1 MKSEYTY
8 GSDNWVQWSL
18 RGLGTLICFWIVV
31 YFQQWVANCI
41 WLVPFLT
48 ALHQVSMML
57 FYCLLLF
64 GDWWLINLLSLSVCC
79 VVNAAGDGFLLDQHA
94 AHVSPT
100 SPDVG
105 DSLQMVLGSQ
115 SFRDEIQTMI
125 AQQMKLPAVNVSL
138 PYAARGCH
146 ESVITV

>member
-1 MKSEYTY
+1 MLCYSNGT
-8 GSDNWVQWSL
+8 DN
-18 RGLGTLICFWIVV
+18 
-31 YFQQWVANCI
+31 
-41 WLVPFLT
+41 
-48 ALHQVSMML
+48 
-57 FYCLLLF
+57 YCLVVKKPS
-64 GDWWLINLLSLSVCC
+64 ISVCC
-79 VVNAAGDGFLLDQHA
+79 VVNATGDGFLLDQHG
-94 AHVSPT
+94 AHISPT

-146 ESVITV
+146 LSVTHQYCTIYIS